1 MKHKAIQ
8 KTILFVLMLRLFIQP
23 IAAAETETGGIH
35 ILKTNAS
42 GEPLS
47 GARFY
52 VAREATDL
60 EKKDSG
66 CKTETMTIGE
76 EQMEMVYESF
86 FSDKKDRQRPVWET
100 ETDMFG
106 TAAMYGL
113 PVGTYY
119 LVEAKAPEGYK
130 RITSPIR
137 ISVNKYSHLT
147 AEDGVRDDKGVI
159 VDNTIHIINLRY
171 RVPETG
177 HPEKILFVLAG
188 IGVTASAAAL
198 WLIGKNRG

>member
-1 MKHKAIQ
+1 MKRKVLRKLMTLIW
-8 KTILFVLMLRLFIQP
+8 ILHLLIRP
-23 IAAAETETGGIH
+23 AAALEQETGGIN

-42 GEPLS
+42 GDPLS
-47 GARFY
+47 GARFS
-52 VAREATDL
+52 VAREATEL
-60 EKKDSG
+60 EILDPDCVK
-66 CKTETMTIGE
+66 EVMTIGDD
-76 EQMEMVYESF
+76 QVKMVYESF
-86 FSDKKDRQRPVWET
+86 YSDKNTPEKKVWET
-100 ETDMFG
+100 ETDG
-106 TAAMYGL
+106 SGNAAMYGL
-113 PVGTYY
+113 PVGIHY
-119 LVEAKAPEGYK
+119 LVEAEAPEGYK

-147 AEDGVRDDKGVI
+147 AEDGVKDDNGVI

-177 HPEKILFVLAG
+177 NPECILFALAG